1 MKTEQTIHAL
11 LVSDLKE
18 RGLKAWKIKEG
29 TQSNPY
35 PIGSRAVWFFAKKE
49 QATDSH
55 KWKMLVYFENEGLF

>member
-1 MKTEQTIHAL
+1 MTAQQKIHAL

-29 TQSNPY
+29 TQANPY

-55 KWKMLVYFENEGLF
+55 K